1 MNTFLQEHPNFR
13 NFWVGQV
20 VSQIGDRIHTL
31 AVIWLVYS
39 WTRSGTALG
48 LVLIAATLPSV
59 MISPWAGAIS
69 DRMSRQQIAIAC
81 DLVRS
86 VLVIILAGMAYYG
99 LLNMPVLVLMT
110 ALISIA
116 SAFFN
121 PATLAMIPSIVSS
134 QDLGRA
140 NALTQLSA
148 NASGALGFLMGSGL
162 IVAIGVP
169 AAFFFNGGS
178 FLVSALLIRRIAYQH
193 SPSVETLSFVSDL
206 KEGWTVVR
214 GMPMVSRMLGPL
226 VVVNFLFS
234 SLAVLIPVF
243 AEGVFKSGST
253 GVGLLLASYTCGM
266 FLASLAL
273 STFRPKATIYR
284 LVISSLL
291 VVGGSFLA
299 MGLVER
305 FLLFVVALVLVGFA
319 LNGVNICLIT
329 LFQRAIPGEVR
340 GKFFSLLTAV
350 SLSAQPI
357 AFGLTGWLSDLVDP
371 TAIFMVCG
379 IGLFLCAG
387 LMYRITELRE
397 QYV

>member
-1 MNTFLQEHPNFR
+1 MYTFLQENKNFR
-13 NFWVGQV
+13 NFWFGQV

-59 MISPWAGAIS
+59 VISPWAGAVS
-69 DRMSRQQIAIAC
+69 DRMSRKQIAIAC
-81 DLVRS
+81 DVVRS
-86 VLVIILAGMAYYG
+86 VLVIILAGVAYYG
-99 LLNMPVLVLMT
+99 LLNMAVVVVMT

-140 NALTQLSA
+140 NAITQLSA

-169 AAFFFNGGS
+169 AAFLFNGGS
-178 FLVSALLIRRIAYQH
+178 FFVSALLIRKIAYRY
-193 SPSVETLSFVSDL
+193 SPSVGTLSFVSDL

-234 SLAVLIPVF
+234 SLSVLIPIF
-243 AEGVFKSGST
+243 AEGVFKSGSA
-253 GVGLLLASYTCGM
+253 GVGLFLASYTCGM
-266 FLASLAL
+266 FLAALAL
-273 STFRPKATIYR
+273 SAFRPKATISL
-284 LVISSLL
+284 LVTSSLI

-305 FLLFVVALVLVGFA
+305 FPLFVVALVLVGFA

-329 LFQRAIPGEVR
+329 LFQRVIPGEVR

-350 SLSAQPI
+350 ALSAQPI
-357 AFGLTGWLSDLVDP
+357 AYGLIGWFADLVDP
-371 TAIFMVCG
+371 AGIFQVCG
-379 IGLFLCAG
+379 IALFLCAG
-387 LMYRITELRE
+387 LMYRISELRE